1 VVREAAEAGPCAE
14 AEEVEE
20 VHREEEADL
29 APAEEVAA
37 EEVGVSPGVEVAASL
52 PEAEE
57 GLLLGDAGTDTPW
70 TPSWISGVFGSV
82 CMVF

>member
-1 VVREAAEAGPCAE
+1 
-14 AEEVEE
+14 VEE
-20 VHREEEADL
+20 AHREEEA
-29 APAEEVAA
+29 APEEVAA
-37 EEVGVSPGVEVAASL
+37 EEVGVSPGVEVASL

-57 GLLLGDAGTDTPW
+57 VPEEGLLVGADSRRTDTSW